1 MARRPPRPGRN
12 GGNGHG
18 ADGGTGGNGGD
29 RHGRP
34 GRLALL
40 GRGGQNRGIRHNG
53 NGRNGH
59 TDDASDPQRL
69 IPVRPNMQVAARV
82 GLWGLV
88 ALGAIGGLV
97 GLLRPAAEPATQGT
111 GASESATVP
120 PEMAGFAELA
130 VRTWIEASGD
140 EDDAAVAALFA
151 VNPSTAAGDSG
162 RRRVGATETVGAR
175 RVSDN
180 GSGHVDNVENVDDYW
195 AVTVAAGVDEFGTDR
210 RWRSA
215 GMWYVEIG
223 VVKDDHGALV
233 AVGEPALVP
242 APAEPA
248 EDPRPA
254 GGGLGVPSGN
264 DEEMASTVEGFLSAL
279 VAGDGDVS
287 RYVAPG
293 VEIAPVT
300 PAPFQEIALQ
310 RWSVTELSDTEVRIR
325 LTARGTSAG
334 GVPRTV
340 SYELGLKQRA
350 GRWEVRSLSGAP
362 TLDDDSGGGPAES
375 TTTTEPSTTTVSI
388 SSSPGA

>member
-12 GGNGHG
+12 GTGHDG
-18 ADGGTGGNGGD
+18 ADGTSGD
-29 RHGRP
+29 RHSRP

-40 GRGGQNRGIRHNG
+40 GRAGQNRGTRHTR

-69 IPVRPNMQVAARV
+69 IPVRPNAQVAARV

-97 GLLRPAAEPATQGT
+97 GLLRPAAEPAAEGT

-175 RVSDN
+175 RVGDPGDGGR
-180 GSGHVDNVENVDDYW
+180 GSVDNVENVDDYW
-195 AVTVAAGVDEFGTDR
+195 AVTVAAGVDEFGGDR

-223 VVKDDHGALV
+223 VVKDEHGALV

-242 APAEPA
+242 APVEPA
-248 EDPRPA
+248 EEPRPA
-254 GGGLGVPSGN
+254 GGGLGVPSGD

-300 PAPFQEIALQ
+300 PAPFEQIALQ

-325 LTARGTSAG
+325 LTARGTSAA

-340 SYELGLKQRA
+340 SYELGLKERA

-362 TLDDDSGGGPAES
+362 TLDDDSGGPAEA
-375 TTTTEPSTTTVSI
+375 TTTTEPPSSTTTVSI

>member
-1 MARRPPRPGRN
+1 VRLTARRPPRPGR
-12 GGNGHG
+12 
-18 ADGGTGGNGGD
+18 DGGD
-29 RHGRP
+29 GRP
-34 GRLALL
+34 SRLGLL
-40 GRGGQNRGIRHNG
+40 GRNGQKRHTRNNG
-53 NGRNGH
+53 NGRNGRNGH

-69 IPVRPNMQVAARV
+69 IPVRPGAQVAARV

-97 GLLRPAAEPATQGT
+97 GLLRPAAEPAAEGT
-111 GASESATVP
+111 GGSETASVP

-130 VRTWIEASGD
+130 VRTWVEASGD
-140 EDDAAVAALFA
+140 EDDAAVGALFA
-151 VNPSTAAGDSG
+151 VDPSTAAGDSG
-162 RRRVGATETVGAR
+162 RRRVGATNTVGAR
-175 RVSDN
+175 RVGD
-180 GSGHVDNVENVDDYW
+180 GDDYW
-195 AVTVAAGVDEFGTDR
+195 AVTVAAGVDEFGGDR

-223 VVKDDHGALV
+223 VVRDEHGALV

-248 EDPRPA
+248 DEPRPA
-254 GGGLGVPSGN
+254 GGGLGVPSGD

-287 RYVAPG
+287 RYLAPG

-300 PAPFQEIALQ
+300 PAPFRQITLQ

-325 LTARGTSAG
+325 LTARGASAG

-340 SYELGLKQRA
+340 AYELGLEERA

-362 TLDDDSGGGPAES
+362 TLDDENGEPTEP
-375 TTTTEPSTTTVSI
+375 TTTERPSSTTTVSI

>member
-1 MARRPPRPGRN
+1 MRLTARRPPRPGRD
-12 GGNGHG
+12 GGNG
-18 ADGGTGGNGGD
+18 
-29 RHGRP
+29 RP
-34 GRLALL
+34 SRLGLL
-40 GRGGQNRGIRHNG
+40 GRNGQNRHARNNG
-53 NGRNGH
+53 NGRAGRNGH

-69 IPVRPNMQVAARV
+69 IPVRPGAQVAARV

-97 GLLRPAAEPATQGT
+97 GLLRPAAEPAAQGT
-111 GASESATVP
+111 GASESASVP

-140 EDDAAVAALFA
+140 EDDAAVGALFA

-162 RRRVGATETVGAR
+162 RRRVGATDTVGAR
-175 RVSDN
+175 QLD
-180 GSGHVDNVENVDDYW
+180 GGDYW
-195 AVTVAAGVDEFGTDR
+195 AVTVAAGVDELGGDR

-223 VVKDDHGALV
+223 VVRDERGALV

-242 APAEPA
+242 PPAAPADE
-248 EDPRPA
+248 PRPA
-254 GGGLGVPSGN
+254 GGGLGVPSSD

-287 RYVAPG
+287 RYLAPG

-300 PAPFQEIALQ
+300 PAPFEQIALQ

-325 LTARGTSAG
+325 LTARGASAA

-362 TLDDDSGGGPAES
+362 TLDDDGGGPSES

>member
-1 MARRPPRPGRN
+1 MARRSPRPGRGDHGN
-12 GGNGHG
+12 GRDRGGNG
-18 ADGGTGGNGGD
+18 
-29 RHGRP
+29 
-34 GRLALL
+34 RLARL
-40 GRGGQNRGIRHNG
+40 GLTGHARRNG

-59 TDDASDPQRL
+59 ADDASDPQRL
-69 IPVRPNMQVAARV
+69 IPVRPSAQVAARV

-97 GLLRPAAEPATQGT
+97 GLLRPAAEPAARG
-111 GASESATVP
+111 GDESASASVP

-130 VRTWIEASGD
+130 TRTWIEASGD

-162 RRRVGATETVGAR
+162 RRRVGDTDTVGAR
-175 RVSDN
+175 RVGD
-180 GSGHVDNVENVDDYW
+180 GDDYW
-195 AVTVAAGVDEFGTDR
+195 AVTVAAGVDEFGGDR

-215 GMWYVEIG
+215 GRWFVEIG
-223 VVKDDHGALV
+223 VVRDENGALV

-248 EDPRPA
+248 DEPRPA
-254 GGGLGVPSGN
+254 GGGLGVPSGD
-264 DEEMASTVEGFLSAL
+264 DEAMANTVEGFLSAL

-293 VEIAPVT
+293 VEMAPVT
-300 PAPFQEIALQ
+300 PAPFTQISLQ

-325 LTARGTSAG
+325 LTARGTSAA

-340 SYELGLKQRA
+340 SYELGLKERA
-350 GRWEVRSLSGAP
+350 GRWEVRTLSGAP
-362 TLDDDSGGGPAES
+362 TLDDGETTESTES
-375 TTTTEPSTTTVSI
+375 TTTTEPPASTTTVSI